1 MHSFEQAVQAGTY
14 TCSRSK
20 FDRRALA
27 YGQQLTG
34 ALMDIEAEYDEA
46 YEQARALGLTE
57 STYAEDLLGF
67 ASGYEESTSAEHIA
81 SYLAT

>member
-1 MHSFEQAVQAGTY
+1 
-14 TCSRSK
+14 
-20 FDRRALA
+20 
-27 YGQQLTG
+27 
-34 ALMDIEAEYDEA
+34 MDIEAEYDEA

-81 SYLAT
+81 SYLATWD